1 MGDRGSMIWEDRAVA
16 DPFTESDQLDAVL
29 EFASESARRYLRGIR
44 GERVLSP
51 DIDVALGRWSDP
63 MPEDGVG
70 SLAALTELAERAWEA
85 ATRSSGPRFFHFV
98 MGGGTPAALGADW
111 LTSAYDQPAYA
122 WASSPFASRL
132 EQVVVDW
139 LRQLFELPAAFGG
152 VLTTGA
158 TMANFVA
165 LAVAR
170 NWWGEQHGVDVEADG
185 VVGLRVPLILSSGY
199 LHPSALQ
206 AIGMLGLGRANVR
219 RLARDDVGRLDVAAL
234 ERELD
239 RADGPA
245 IVIAN
250 AGEVNAGDFDPIAEI
265 AELCDGRRTWLHVDG
280 AFGLFARLAPATRVL
295 TEGVE
300 RADSVISDGHKWL
313 NVPYD
318 CGFAFVRE
326 PERLERAMNVGAAYL
341 PSPDDPHPNFGF
353 LSPENSRRARALAV
367 WATLR
372 AYGRVGYREMIERHV
387 ALARQLADRVDGA
400 PELERLADVPLNIVC
415 FRAHPEGL
423 GEEALNEFNTRLGDA
438 LRCDGR
444 VFAGNTTYA
453 GKVALRPAIVNW
465 LTQAEDVDLLVDVTR
480 ELAAALRS
488 SVAGR

>member
-1 MGDRGSMIWEDRAVA
+1 MIWEDRAVA
-16 DPFTESDQLDAVL
+16 DPFAESDQLDAVL
-29 EFASESARRYLRGIR
+29 ELASVSARRYLRGIR
-44 GERVLSP
+44 GEHVLTP
-51 DIDVALGRWSDP
+51 DVEAALSRWSDA

-70 SLAALTELAERAWEA
+70 ALATLTELGERAREA

-139 LRQLFELPAAFGG
+139 LRRLFELPAEFGG

-165 LAVAR
+165 LAAAR
-170 NWWGEQHGVDVEADG
+170 NWWGEQQSVDVDAEG
-185 VVGLRVPLILSSGY
+185 VGGLRSPVILSSGY
-199 LHPSALQ
+199 LHPSAVQ

-219 RLARDDVGRLDVAAL
+219 RLARDPVGRLDLAAL

-239 RADGPA
+239 RADRPA

-250 AGEVNAGDFDPIAEI
+250 AGEVNAGDFDPIREI
-265 AELCDGRRTWLHVDG
+265 ADLCEGRRTWLHVDG
-280 AFGLFARLAPATRVL
+280 AFGLFARLAPVTRAL

-326 PERLERAMNVGAAYL
+326 PSRLARAMNVGAAYL

-372 AYGRVGYREMIERHV
+372 AYGRAGYREMVERHLT
-387 ALARQLADRVDGA
+387 LARHLADRVDDA

-415 FRAHPEGL
+415 FRAHPESL
-423 GEEALNEFNTRLGDA
+423 AEKVLNEFNTRLGDA
-438 LRCDGR
+438 LRGDGR
-444 VFAGNTTYA
+444 VFVGNTIYA

-465 LTQAEDVDLLVDVTR
+465 LTQTEDVDLLVDVTR
-480 ELAAALRS
+480 ELAATIRAADATR
-488 SVAGR
+488 